1 MNVNVAAMPNIFE
14 ILSREDYHCDV
25 LKVSNIL
32 ALNISFFLFTCIS
45 PQYKFYNTFS
55 GIHDYFKNFNHF
67 FIFFKDQ
74 DHVQKKAK
82 PTKEKPTQELH
93 SAIKIKSFVKRFKK
107 IKFDPSSYCS
117 SSCSQIVKEETI
129 EDQPPCKMM
138 KLEGGG
144 QEPVTE
150 CRVDQ
155 EIVYELI
162 SDDELPDL
170 EEGEPGGT
178 LSRTTSRTTQTRP
191 GGEVKKEL
199 ELFSPESPTPESQ
212 WCSSPLGLNVEPI
225 RVPLY
230 EDVSSEEDNEPM
242 FEDISSDSD
251 YCKGRATPL

>member
-1 MNVNVAAMPNIFE
+1 M
-14 ILSREDYHCDV
+14 
-25 LKVSNIL
+25 
-32 ALNISFFLFTCIS
+32 
-45 PQYKFYNTFS
+45 
-55 GIHDYFKNFNHF
+55 
-67 FIFFKDQ
+67 
-74 DHVQKKAK
+74 
-82 PTKEKPTQELH
+82 
-93 SAIKIKSFVKRFKK
+93 
-107 IKFDPSSYCS
+107 
-117 SSCSQIVKEETI
+117 
-129 EDQPPCKMM
+129 EDQPPCKMI
-138 KLEGGG
+138 KLEEGG

-170 EEGEPGGT
+170 EEGEPGVT
-178 LSRTTSRTTQTRP
+178 LSRTTQTRP
-191 GGEVKKEL
+191 GGEVEKEL

-251 YCKGRATPL
+251 DCKGRATYFMNRYWCHSHSD

>member
-1 MNVNVAAMPNIFE
+1 
-14 ILSREDYHCDV
+14 
-25 LKVSNIL
+25 
-32 ALNISFFLFTCIS
+32 
-45 PQYKFYNTFS
+45 
-55 GIHDYFKNFNHF
+55 
-67 FIFFKDQ
+67 
-74 DHVQKKAK
+74 
-82 PTKEKPTQELH
+82 
-93 SAIKIKSFVKRFKK
+93 
-107 IKFDPSSYCS
+107 
-117 SSCSQIVKEETI
+117 
-129 EDQPPCKMM
+129 MM

-150 CRVDQ
+150 FRVDQ

-178 LSRTTSRTTQTRP
+178 LSWTTSRTTQTRP